1 MLPYFT
7 HYVALGDSMSIDLYP
22 ALDAGEIDVAVAL
35 ERDPTAGTVAPLGAA
50 SLLYQNDDARWA
62 EDQGDDLVSRYP
74 GIAMQN
80 FATDGATIGDVFGE
94 QLAQLEE
101 SEDSTLVTLTVGGN
115 DLLSAFSN
123 RPRASLLER
132 IAKDVAEAYEFLLD
146 AIRHARPNSLILL
159 TTIYDPS
166 DRSGRIPGVL
176 EDAGVLPL
184 SVLAGMNASIATL
197 AEGTPDAALAD
208 VYSHFIGHGASAPE
222 ADRWYWRR
230 SLIEPNVHG
239 AHEIRRVW
247 RDAIDVADAADTD
260 A

>member
-7 HYVALGDSMSIDLYP
+7 HFVALGDSISIDLYP

-35 ERDPTAGTVAPLGAA
+35 ERDPTAGNVAPLGAA
-50 SLLYQNDDARWA
+50 SLLYQNDDARWP
-62 EDQGDDLVSRYP
+62 EDQGDDLVSRYA
-74 GIAMQN
+74 GITMQN
-80 FATDGATIGDVFGE
+80 LAADGATIGDVFGE
-94 QLAQLEE
+94 QLSQLEPK
-101 SEDSTLVTLTVGGN
+101 DDDTLITLSVGGN

-123 RPRASLLER
+123 RPRSSLLER
-132 IAKDVAEAYEFLLD
+132 IAVDVGDAYEFLLD
-146 AIRHARPNSLILL
+146 AIRRTRPNALVLL

-166 DRSGRIPGVL
+166 DGTGRIPGVL

-184 SVLAGMNASIATL
+184 SVLEGMNAHITRL
-197 AEGTPDAALAD
+197 AEGTPNAVVAD
-208 VYSHFIGHGASAPE
+208 VYSHFIGHGASAPA

-230 SLIEPNVHG
+230 SLIEPNARG

-247 RDAIDVADAADTD
+247 RDALDAADAD

>member
-7 HYVALGDSMSIDLYP
+7 QYVALGDSMSIDLYP

-50 SLLYQNDDARWA
+50 ALFHQNDDARWS
-62 EDQGDDLVSRYP
+62 EDQNDDLVSRYP
-74 GIAMQN
+74 GIAFQN
-80 FATDGATIGDVFGE
+80 LASDGATIGDVFGE
-94 QLAQLEE
+94 QLAQLAE
-101 SEDSTLVTLTVGGN
+101 SEEGTLITLTVGGN

-146 AIRHARPNSLILL
+146 AIRRMRPNSLILL

-184 SVLAGMNASIATL
+184 SVLDGMNASITAL
-197 AEGTPDAALAD
+197 AEGTPGAAAAD
-208 VYSHFIGHGASAPE
+208 VYTHFIGHGASVPE

-230 SLIEPNVHG
+230 SLIEPNARG

-247 RDAIDVADAADTD
+247 RDALDTADADAIDT
-260 A
+260 